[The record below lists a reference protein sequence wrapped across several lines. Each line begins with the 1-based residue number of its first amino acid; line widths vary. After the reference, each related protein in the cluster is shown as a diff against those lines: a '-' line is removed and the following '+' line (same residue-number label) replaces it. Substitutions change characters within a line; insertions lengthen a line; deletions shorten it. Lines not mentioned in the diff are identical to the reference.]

1 MNEKQKDF
9 ILNNYK
15 TIDHKEICKILNI
28 KSYQLNYFLRKNNLN
43 ERKTRDHSTWAN
55 FTADDID
62 FIKENYL
69 KITYSEIGETL
80 GFTERQICG
89 KINNMHLP
97 KNRKINDSYFDTID
111 TPIKAYFIGFIFAD
125 GWICANED
133 TKNYEFG
140 MELQS
145 QDKYILEKL
154 NEELGNQNIIYHSDP
169 KNVFIKDKLAYS
181 NHSDYIRVYSKHLV
195 LGLKNNGIEPNKTKK
210 DIFPI
215 VSEELFFDFLRGY
228 IDGDGCYYKNKEN
241 TYMHIT
247 CASISPLEY
256 IQNELIKYNIKT
268 PIYTEN
274 ENKKRLMCTNY
285 DNMKLLVNHLY
296 YKKDLFCLKR
306 KYEKIKHL
314 ISFAA

>member
-9 ILNNYK
+9 ILNNYE
-15 TIDHKEICKILNI
+15 TINHKEICKILNI

-69 KITYSEIGETL
+69 KMTYSEIGEIL
-80 GFTERQICG
+80 GFTERQIRG

-125 GWICANED
+125 GWICVNEN

-169 KNVFIKDKLAYS
+169 KNVFIKDKIAHS

-195 LGLKNNGIEPNKTKK
+195 LGLKNNGIVPNKTKK

-215 VSEELFFDFLRGY
+215 VSEELFF
-228 IDGDGCYYKNKEN
+228 
-241 TYMHIT
+241 
-247 CASISPLEY
+247 
-256 IQNELIKYNIKT
+256 
-268 PIYTEN
+268 
-274 ENKKRLMCTNY
+274 
-285 DNMKLLVNHLY
+285 
-296 YKKDLFCLKR
+296 
-306 KYEKIKHL
+306 
-314 ISFAA
+314 